1 MQIAQEEYEWQKQF
15 MYKSFPVA
23 GSWGWSSIILVINLF
38 LLVRYRIMTDGKVVK
53 VTDLYKVIKDRCDEL
68 VTSCN
73 IFQDDQPN
81 VVSYQRMKSYRG
93 TTLWFIGTK
102 ASLWRENMLGY
113 LFAVII
119 CSKKRTAFRVS
130 NFRKTV
136 SWQLS
141 ENIFTLNGGCCVY
154 SP

>member
-1 MQIAQEEYEWQKQF
+1 
-15 MYKSFPVA
+15 
-23 GSWGWSSIILVINLF
+23 
-38 LLVRYRIMTDGKVVK
+38 MTDGKVVK

-102 ASLWRENMLGY
+102 ASL
-113 LFAVII
+113 
-119 CSKKRTAFRVS
+119 
-130 NFRKTV
+130 
-136 SWQLS
+136 
-141 ENIFTLNGGCCVY
+141 
-154 SP
+154 